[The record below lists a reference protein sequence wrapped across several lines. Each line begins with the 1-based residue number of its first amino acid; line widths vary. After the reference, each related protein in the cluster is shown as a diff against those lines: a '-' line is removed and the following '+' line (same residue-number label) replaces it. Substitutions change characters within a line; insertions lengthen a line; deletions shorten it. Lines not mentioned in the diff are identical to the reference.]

1 MKTPNSTGPTKL
13 IALLSSVAILAA
25 ISGLSYRAGSEL
37 LLGQFFLLPVAIAAW
52 YGGRVPAWAMAVTA
66 WASWIWVNGH
76 NMPHYVHEN
85 ARYWNWAIM
94 LMRLLVAG
102 TVIAI
107 LREAL
112 DSSRRSLAEK
122 EAALRALSESTA
134 KLRSYEGQ
142 YQTIC
147 AWTNQIKDGDEWISF
162 PDFLSRHLRA
172 NITHGISPEAAA
184 KLKAEHQKLITPP
197 GAAGEARLPNPP

>member
-1 MKTPNSTGPTKL
+1 MQMPDSPKPIRL
-13 IALLSSVAILAA
+13 IASIASVAVLAA
-25 ISGLSYRAGSEL
+25 IVTLAYRAGSEL
-37 LLGQFFLLPVAIAAW
+37 LIGQFFLLPVAIAAW

-66 WASWIWVNGH
+66 WVSWIWVNAH
-76 NMPHYVHEN
+76 IMPSYVHAN
-85 ARYWNWAIM
+85 ARYWNWGIM
-94 LMRLLVAG
+94 LARLLVAG
-102 TVIAI
+102 TVIAV

-112 DSSRRSLAEK
+112 DSSRRNLAEK
-122 EAALRALSESTA
+122 EAALRELSESTA

-172 NITHGISPEAAA
+172 NVTHGISPEAAA
-184 KLKAEHQKLITPP
+184 KLKAEHKKSLSPP
-197 GAAGEARLPNPP
+197 EGAGEARLPNPR

>member
-1 MKTPNSTGPTKL
+1 MQTSWSASSTRL
-13 IALLSSVAILAA
+13 IAFVASVMVLATVV
-25 ISGLSYRAGSEL
+25 SLEYEAGNEVL
-37 LLGQFFLLPVAIAAW
+37 IGQFFLLPVVIAAW
-52 YGGRVPAWAMAVTA
+52 YGGRVPAWSMALAA
-66 WASWIWVNGH
+66 WVSWIWVNGH
-76 NMPHYVHEN
+76 NVPHYVHES
-85 ARYWNWAIM
+85 ARYLNWALM
-94 LMRLLVAG
+94 LARLLVAG
-102 TVIAI
+102 TIIAV

-122 EAALRALSESTA
+122 EAALRELSESTA

-184 KLKAEHQKLITPP
+184 KLKAEHQKTLSRPE
-197 GAAGEARLPNPP
+197 GGNEARTPKPT